1 MGEMSP
7 PTGADY
13 ASYEAGEANRQA
25 REQQAR
31 IVALEERV
39 WVLEGQVRRVANS
52 LPASSQA
59 WLGPL

>member
-7 PTGADY
+7 PTGADS
-13 ASYEAGEANRQA
+13 ASYEASEANRQA